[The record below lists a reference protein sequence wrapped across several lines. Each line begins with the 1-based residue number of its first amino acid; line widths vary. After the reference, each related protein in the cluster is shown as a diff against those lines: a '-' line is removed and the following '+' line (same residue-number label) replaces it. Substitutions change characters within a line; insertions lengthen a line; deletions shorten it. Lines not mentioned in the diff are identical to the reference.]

1 VAKQIFYE
9 DVEEGAEV
17 PTLVKHITRRQLVM
31 WAGASGDY
39 YELHY
44 DKDFAQ
50 SSGVSD
56 VLVHGRLKAALL
68 GQLITDWI
76 GEEGIL
82 KKLSCSYRG
91 MDFPGE
97 HLVCKGRVTRK
108 YVKDGE
114 HYIECEIWTENP
126 KGERTTPGTAAIIL
140 PSRER

>member
-1 VAKQIFYE
+1 MAKQIFYE
-9 DVEEGAEV
+9 DIEEGAEI
-17 PTLVKHITRRQLVM
+17 PALTKHITRRQLVM

-50 SSGVSD
+50 STGVPD

-76 GEEGIL
+76 GEEGRL
-82 KKLSCSYRG
+82 TKLSCSYRG
-91 MDFPGE
+91 MDLPGE
-97 HLVCKGRVTRK
+97 DLLCKGKVTKK

-114 HYIECEIWTENP
+114 HYIECEVWTQNP
-126 KGERTTPGTAAIIL
+126 KGERTTPGTATIVL
-140 PSRER
+140 PSRGR